1 MRQRLLATLIPL
13 VLLASLVLA
22 PAASAYND
30 GRGFYGA
37 TNDKVVTNA
46 GFILIIFFP
55 TFVFVMSMIQRHLD
69 KRKEARKAAQKAIL
83 GNGHWRGG
91 W

>member
-1 MRQRLLATLIPL
+1 MRRLLATLTSS
-13 VLLASLVLA
+13 VMLLLVLA
-22 PAASAYND
+22 PTALAEND

-37 TNDKVVTNA
+37 TNDKVVTDA

-55 TFVFVMSMIQRHLD
+55 TFVFVMSMLQGRLD
-69 KRKEARKAAQKAIL
+69 KRKQARKAAKKQL
-83 GNGHWRGG
+83 GDIEWHGG